1 MNRIVVVVTS
11 LVLAGVLPASA
22 PAATRHWRVVAD
34 VTGGYA
40 NDVTSTAP
48 CAAHYREQVT
58 GVRMRFA
65 SIAPLSYDTEARAL
79 TGKLRYV
86 LTGGTWTVTGSYVP
100 LAPQPDGTLD
110 CAAAPDPVDCT
121 AKVVAEDGHRVRTSG
136 AARMA
141 VDDNT
146 RGAVVSRLD
155 GPRLTEQFAD
165 AGTPPAGWPPAC
177 RVTGDEE
184 SVPATAYFGLASTG
198 IADRQLQAR
207 IPIPAAKL
215 AGRRRFTVRV
225 PSSKPS
231 GCPAQG
237 FDPCTEQGGFG
248 TRVTFT
254 PA

>member
-1 MNRIVVVVTS
+1 MNRIVVVTG
-11 LVLAGVLPASA
+11 LLLACVLPAAA
-22 PAATRHWRVVAD
+22 PAATRHWRVVAE

-40 NDVTSTAP
+40 NDVASTAP
-48 CAAHYREQVT
+48 CAAHYQEQIT
-58 GVRMRFA
+58 GVRMRFS
-65 SIAPLSYDTEARAL
+65 SIAPLSYDTQARAL

-100 LAPQPDGTLD
+100 LAPQPDGTLA
-110 CAAAPDPVDCT
+110 CAAAAAPVDCT

-146 RGAVVSRLD
+146 PGAVVSRLD

-165 AGTPPAGWPPAC
+165 AGTPPPGWPPAC
-177 RVTGDEE
+177 RVTGDDET
-184 SVPATAYFGLASTG
+184 VPATAFFGLASAG
-198 IADRQLQAR
+198 IADRQLEAR
-207 IPIPAAKL
+207 IPIPAARL

-248 TRVTFT
+248 TRVIFT